1 MCMLCPHPIV
11 TAVNPIHMHTHVDAY
26 SHTIVI
32 SPDTLARVATVTV
45 PRAGFL
51 LPQELLIQLKD
62 KHSHILEMKSFC
74 SSLEKEESVHGS
86 AKSGRFFARGSTN
99 GVKSSNPLER
109 IQRVQLL
116 WTDTCKEVKHH
127 YSKLSSALMLLTGRA
142 LTPIGNSTNPVHASP
157 QHARKSTSPEERGE
171 VELTSQNLSVRGS
184 TEPAADLDDK
194 SLDSLLS
201 SLQQEVDQQVQ
212 SLEQYL
218 ENDADLLPPSK
229 VTMSLS
235 TSQSGPAIL
244 LGTEKSPAQRSKSVS
259 KKRATSHKLLEN
271 SLSLSSKVAQQT
283 TDANGA
289 VQELDNFISSLATP
303 TKQGSSNFRS
313 RCATSDKASCR
324 LARKLR
330 EISPKLRLAEIS
342 LGEDEACSLQAAAIE
357 KRLTDYKVS
366 PLFSFI

>member
-1 MCMLCPHPIV
+1 MLCRHPIV
-11 TAVNPIHMHTHVDAY
+11 RAVNPTYLHTHANAY
-26 SHTIVI
+26 PHTIII
-32 SPDTLARVATVTV
+32 SPDTLTCVATVTV
-45 PRAGFL
+45 PCAGFL

-142 LTPIGNSTNPVHASP
+142 LTPIGNSANPAHASSH
-157 QHARKSTSPEERGE
+157 HARKSTSPEERGE
-171 VELTSQNLSVRGS
+171 VELTSQNLSVPGS
-184 TEPAADLDDK
+184 TEPGAELDDK
-194 SLDSLLS
+194 SLDNLLT

-218 ENDADLLPPSK
+218 ENDANLSPPSQVRK
-229 VTMSLS
+229 SLS
-235 TSQSGPAIL
+235 TSQSGPAISL
-244 LGTEKSPAQRSKSVS
+244 STEKSPTQRSKSVS
-259 KKRATSHKLLEN
+259 KKRATSHKLLDS
-271 SLSLSSKVAQQT
+271 SLSLSSKPAQPR

-289 VQELDNFISSLATP
+289 IQELDNFISSLASP
-303 TKQGSSNFRS
+303 AKQGSLNFRS